1 MYVHEWAFATAWG
14 DGDLPFYGLAFE
26 FFGKE
31 IVKIW
36 LRSLCG
42 RGVRRSLATVSMCGG
57 GGYKLRS
64 CGIAL
69 CAGGL
74 PPALAVECS
83 AGVRDSCGGAN
94 ISCPAHRSLGEATSC
109 A

>member
-1 MYVHEWAFATAWG
+1 MCVHEWAFVSVPG

-26 FFGKE
+26 FLGKE

-42 RGVRRSLATVSMCGG
+42 RGARRSHPTASMCGG

-64 CGIAL
+64 SGIAL
-69 CAGGL
+69 WGGGL
-74 PPALAVECS
+74 PPLLAVECS
-83 AGVRDSCGGAN
+83 AGARGFCGRAF
-94 ISCPAHRSLGEATSC
+94 ISSPAHRSLGEATSC